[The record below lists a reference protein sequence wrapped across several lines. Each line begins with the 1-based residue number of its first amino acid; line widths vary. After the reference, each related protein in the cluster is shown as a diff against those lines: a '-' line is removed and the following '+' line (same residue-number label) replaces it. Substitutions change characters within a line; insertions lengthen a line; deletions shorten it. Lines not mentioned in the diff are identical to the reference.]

1 MSVRAAQNTDGARK
15 AFSNWEPAL
24 QMMEEESRHSGG
36 GGKEQYQCG
45 THQCNTSRSSSIT
58 PADPECVGHTAM
70 CDDIAGPFDCCNII
84 INRHYQQRA
93 TSAGIHGN
101 APHVIT
107 KEAFQSWKVRQVLP
121 EWVISEVSSRAL
133 LGRVSSSRLLP
144 SSRSDH

>member
-15 AFSNWEPAL
+15 AFSNREPAL

-70 CDDIAGPFDCCNII
+70 CDDIAGPFDCGNII

-93 TSAGIHGN
+93 TSARIHGN

-107 KEAFQSWKVRQVLP
+107 KEAFQS
-121 EWVISEVSSRAL
+121 
-133 LGRVSSSRLLP
+133 
-144 SSRSDH
+144 